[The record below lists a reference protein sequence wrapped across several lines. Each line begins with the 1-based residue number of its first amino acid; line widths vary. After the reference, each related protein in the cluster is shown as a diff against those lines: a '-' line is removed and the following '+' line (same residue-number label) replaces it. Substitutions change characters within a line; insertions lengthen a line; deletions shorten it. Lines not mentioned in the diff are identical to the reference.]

1 MSSAICFGK
10 INYFIYIYNRIE
22 VRITLVINV
31 FNKFFC
37 AKVNKNIYVFLKF
50 EVMKDNLE
58 LVIFSSHDWSKYLYN
73 FKEIFIKMG
82 NKNCVDKGVKNLIDE
97 KNLFLVEGLG
107 KIWKLKIM
115 NNNDIIT
122 K

>member
-1 MSSAICFGK
+1 M
-10 INYFIYIYNRIE
+10 YNRIE

-73 FKEIFIKMG
+73 FKEIFIKTG
-82 NKNCVDKGVKNLIDE
+82 SNNCVDKGVKNLIDE
-97 KNLFLVEGLG
+97 KNLFLKGLG

-122 K
+122 R